1 MNPILLMR
9 AIFSYSFSLA
19 MLGLLAITGC
29 KKETEEFSSEPLS
42 EYLPLQIG
50 KYISY
55 RLDSTVFT
63 ESGRKEVI
71 RTYQEKFEVAQ
82 ELTDNLGR
90 PSYRLDRFIRDSA
103 GNNAWTR
110 AGAIFITPVDKTI
123 EVISDNL
130 RVLKLVFPVTEG
142 NSWKGN
148 RYISS
153 GTTNNPEG
161 PYSALYDFND
171 DAHIH
176 IDDWDFTYENKGETI
191 TLNDQT
197 ITDVVTVTGPDESAN
212 APVTDPASFGSRTY
226 SLDQYAK
233 NIGLVFQE
241 LILWEYQ
248 PNPNGTPFKVG
259 FGVKRSMIDHN

>member
-1 MNPILLMR
+1 MR
-9 AIFSYSFSLA
+9 AILSYSFSLA
-19 MLGLLAITGC
+19 LFSVLAFTGC
-29 KKETEEFSSEPLS
+29 KKETEEFTSEPLS
-42 EYLPLQIG
+42 EYLPLEIG
-50 KYISY
+50 KYITY
-55 RLDSTVFT
+55 RLDSTVFI
-63 ESGRKEVI
+63 ESGRKEVV
-71 RTYQEKFEVAQ
+71 RTYQEKLEVAAQ
-82 ELTDNLGR
+82 LADNLGR

-103 GNNAWTR
+103 GDNPWAR
-110 AGAIFITPVDKTI
+110 AGAIFITPVEKSV
-123 EVISDNL
+123 EVISDNM

-153 GTTNNPEG
+153 GTP
-161 PYSALYDFND
+161 ND
-171 DAHIH
+171 PHIH
-176 IDDWDFTYENKGETI
+176 IDDWDFTYENKGETVI
-191 TLNDQT
+191 LNDQT
-197 ITDVVTVTGPDESAN
+197 ITDVVTVTGPDEAAN
-212 APVTDPASFGSRTY
+212 APVVDPASFGSRTY